1 MESCLLKMN
10 KVSKQELEETRAEV
24 ARLESAEI
32 QKQANKRALRKANQV
47 AKELGLPP

>member
-10 KVSKQELEETRAEV
+10 KVSKQELE
-24 ARLESAEI
+24 EI

>member
-10 KVSKQELEETRAEV
+10 KVSKQELED
-24 ARLESAEI
+24 I

-47 AKELGLPP
+47 AKELGLPPKTFYYHII